1 MCFSVQSNARRH
13 RRNAHG
19 IGFAEQYE
27 DAQRHLPIPQP
38 DITFEEPVVNEQA
51 DCLAVPRR
59 HLWMPPNNSLEGP
72 PFKQ

>member
-19 IGFAEQYE
+19 IAFAERYE
-27 DAQRHLPIPQP
+27 DAQRHLPAAQP

-51 DCLAVPRR
+51 DLLAIPQR
-59 HLWMPPNNSLEGP
+59 LMWMPPNDSFDNSLYR
-72 PFKQ
+72 Q